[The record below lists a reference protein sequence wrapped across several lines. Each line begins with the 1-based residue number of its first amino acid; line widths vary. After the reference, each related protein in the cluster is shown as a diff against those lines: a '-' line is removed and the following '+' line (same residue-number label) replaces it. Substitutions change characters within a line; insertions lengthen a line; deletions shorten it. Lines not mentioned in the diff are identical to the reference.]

1 MGCTRQTVNKFLAG
15 KAISKELF
23 TSLCNKLRLNWEDIA
38 ELRFDQNENSWT
50 VPSMNRLPSN
60 IPLTEEAGAATLVVE
75 PNNVQT
81 CITYDTINGQVVIT
95 IPCDINS
102 FFNNEEKRNDL
113 LKALI
118 MLSGDKNATIAKIE
132 QGSIKITFNLS
143 PDGIKRLEEEP
154 DKILL
159 MARIISI
166 SKGEEL
172 DLSDTDLSGVDLSGV
187 DLSGAYLSGAYL
199 SGADLSG
206 AYLRDADLSDAD
218 LSDANLR
225 DAYLR
230 DAYLSA
236 SDLRGADL
244 SGTYLSGA
252 DLSGANLS
260 GGDLSGAYLRDANL
274 SDADLSGANLS
285 VANLSGAYLR
295 DANLSG
301 ADLRDANL
309 RDADLRDADLSGADL
324 SGANL
329 SGTNLN
335 GTNLSGADLRGANLS
350 GANLSGANLSGANL
364 SGANVKNARF
374 GNNPG
379 INEYAK
385 RELKQR
391 GAIFED
397 SQGELLAAALRYR
410 SKVPTS

>member
-1 MGCTRQTVNKFLAG
+1 M
-15 KAISKELF
+15 
-23 TSLCNKLRLNWEDIA
+23 NWEDIA

-187 DLSGAYLSGAYL
+187 DLSGADL

-206 AYLRDADLSDAD
+206 AYLRDAY
-218 LSDANLR
+218 LR

-230 DAYLSA
+230 DAYLSG
-236 SDLRGADL
+236 SDLRGANL
-244 SGTYLSGA
+244 SDA
-252 DLSGANLS
+252 DLS

-274 SDADLSGANLS
+274 
-285 VANLSGAYLR
+285 
-295 DANLSG
+295 
-301 ADLRDANL
+301 RDANL
-309 RDADLRDADLSGADL
+309 RDADLSG
-324 SGANL
+324 
-329 SGTNLN
+329 
-335 GTNLSGADLRGANLS
+335 
-350 GANLSGANLSGANL
+350 
-364 SGANVKNARF
+364 
-374 GNNPG
+374 
-379 INEYAK
+379 
-385 RELKQR
+385 
-391 GAIFED
+391 
-397 SQGELLAAALRYR
+397 
-410 SKVPTS
+410 

>member
-1 MGCTRQTVNKFLAG
+1 MEKRSFRASATGVEKLSQAFNVYGKTQDYLAEIVGCTRQTVNKFLTG

-23 TSLCNKLRLNWEDIA
+23 TSLCNELRLNWEDIA
-38 ELRFDQNENSWT
+38 ELRFNQKENFWT
-50 VPSMNRLPSN
+50 VPSMNKLPSD
-60 IPLTEEAGAATLVVE
+60 ISITQETGAATLVVE

-102 FFNNEEKRNDL
+102 FLNNEEKRNDL

-118 MLSGDKNATIAKIE
+118 MLSGDKSATIAKME
-132 QGSIKITFNLS
+132 QGSIKITFNFS

-159 MARIISI
+159 VTRIISI

-187 DLSGAYLSGAYL
+187 DL
-199 SGADLSG
+199 
-206 AYLRDADLSDAD
+206 
-218 LSDANLR
+218 
-225 DAYLR
+225 
-230 DAYLSA
+230 
-236 SDLRGADL
+236 
-244 SGTYLSGA
+244 
-252 DLSGANLS
+252 
-260 GGDLSGAYLRDANL
+260 
-274 SDADLSGANLS
+274 
-285 VANLSGAYLR
+285 
-295 DANLSG
+295 
-301 ADLRDANL
+301 
-309 RDADLRDADLSGADL
+309 RDADLSGADL

-329 SGTNLN
+329 SGADLRDANLRDAN
-335 GTNLSGADLRGANLS
+335 LRDANLRDADLSGADLRGADLRGADLS
-350 GANLSGANLSGANL
+350 GANLSGAYLRDANLSGANL

-379 INEYAK
+379 IDEYAK

-397 SQGELLAAALRYR
+397 SPGELLAAALRDR

>member
-1 MGCTRQTVNKFLAG
+1 M
-15 KAISKELF
+15 
-23 TSLCNKLRLNWEDIA
+23 NWEDIA

-187 DLSGAYLSGAYL
+187 DLSGADL

-225 DAYLR
+225 DAYLS
-230 DAYLSA
+230 DAYLSG
-236 SDLRGADL
+236 S
-244 SGTYLSGA
+244 
-252 DLSGANLS
+252 DLSGANLSDADLS

-274 SDADLSGANLS
+274 RDANLRDADLSGANLS
-285 VANLSGAYLR
+285 GAY
-295 DANLSG
+295 
-301 ADLRDANL
+301 
-309 RDADLRDADLSGADL
+309 
-324 SGANL
+324 
-329 SGTNLN
+329 
-335 GTNLSGADLRGANLS
+335 
-350 GANLSGANLSGANL
+350 LSGANL

-379 INEYAK
+379 IDEYAK

-397 SQGELLAAALRYR
+397 SQGNGGIA
-410 SKVPTS
+410 SSWPTTKG